1 MPFRLLQYMVEIWRS
16 YAKDLNITNKE
27 FRLPVIVPCVLYNGQ
42 KKWTA
47 CQSFGDYQKG
57 FQFFKEHALDFR
69 YLLIDVK
76 RYRQE
81 KLFAL
86 DNLMAKVFFIEQFPS
101 FTEILKGIKEIAP
114 TLSKLPTEDTDKFLA
129 WSSHILTK
137 GLPREQSNHIKSVLA
152 DNSKEVGT
160 MITNAERIITET
172 RRKERAQ
179 AIAEGRAEGLIKGI
193 TEGRAEGKAEGTLIT
208 KKLIARNALK
218 SGLSVQ
224 QVAEISELP
233 LEEVIL
239 LNEEL
244 A

>member
-1 MPFRLLQYMVEIWRS
+1 
-16 YAKDLNITNKE
+16 
-27 FRLPVIVPCVLYNGQ
+27 
-42 KKWTA
+42 
-47 CQSFGDYQKG
+47 
-57 FQFFKEHALDFR
+57 
-69 YLLIDVK
+69 
-76 RYRQE
+76 
-81 KLFAL
+81 
-86 DNLMAKVFFIEQFPS
+86 
-101 FTEILKGIKEIAP
+101 
-114 TLSKLPTEDTDKFLA
+114 
-129 WSSHILTK
+129 
-137 GLPREQSNHIKSVLA
+137 
-152 DNSKEVGT
+152 

>member
-1 MPFRLLQYMVEIWRS
+1 MSLAYVLESREDYGIKHDAGYKYLLSDKRTFLSFLESFFDVDWVSKIDEHKVTRIDKSFILQDFKNLEADLVYQLSLANHNIIFYLLLELQASVDYTMPFRLLQYMVEIRRS

-114 TLSKLPTEDTDKFLA
+114 TLSKLPTEDTDKFLKVFSYFDQGFA
-129 WSSHILTK
+129 PGTK
-137 GLPREQSNHIKSVLA
+137 
-152 DNSKEVGT
+152 
-160 MITNAERIITET
+160 
-172 RRKERAQ
+172 
-179 AIAEGRAEGLIKGI
+179 
-193 TEGRAEGKAEGTLIT
+193 
-208 KKLIARNALK
+208 
-218 SGLSVQ
+218 
-224 QVAEISELP
+224 
-233 LEEVIL
+233 
-239 LNEEL
+239 
-244 A
+244 